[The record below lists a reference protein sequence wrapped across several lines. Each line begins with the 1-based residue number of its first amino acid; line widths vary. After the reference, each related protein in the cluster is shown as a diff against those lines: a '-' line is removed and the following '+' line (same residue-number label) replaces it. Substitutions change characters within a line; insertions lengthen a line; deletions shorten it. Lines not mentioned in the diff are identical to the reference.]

1 MNTKLIFIF
10 LIINFVL
17 IGGCT
22 EMAPQKAESKIQSLL
37 EKTVNKNQDLQHG
50 ILLVHSD
57 KLNIHWKFAYGTVGK
72 GQKPITED
80 HTFHIASI
88 GKAVTSALIGK
99 LYEEGEISYDDP
111 IKTFLS
117 DDILKDL
124 HVYEGKSYSD
134 VILVRHLLNHTSGIA
149 DYWEEQPEKG
159 KSILELAM
167 DETDRFWTPVETIQ
181 WTKDNLEAHFPPGEG
196 FYYSDTG
203 YQLLG
208 LIIEKITGKPMHESL
223 HEYIFYPLNM
233 DHSYQLFY
241 SEPVEKSPYQIAD
254 IYMDQDE
261 VSTYRS
267 ISIDWAGGGII
278 SNTEDLLLFHQALV
292 NNTLLKEETFN
303 KWEDWAEF
311 DRGIDYGYG
320 LVSLKFKEMMFFL
333 SDKLNMWGNWGS
345 TSTYMFYNPVYDIYV
360 IGAFNQ
366 TNFVQKQVQFMV
378 KVINIVSKSSED

>member
-1 MNTKLIFIF
+1 MNTKLNFIF

-17 IGGCT
+17 IEGCT
-22 EMAPQKAESKIQSLL
+22 NKAPQKAESKVQSLL

-57 KLNIHWKFAYGTVGK
+57 KLNIHWKFAYGTVGN

-88 GKAVTSALIGK
+88 GKAITSALIGK
-99 LYEEGEISYDDP
+99 LYEEGKISYDDP

-149 DYWEEQPEKG
+149 DYFEEQSEKG

-167 DETDRFWTPVETIQ
+167 DEPDRFWTPVETIQ

-208 LIIEKITGKPMHESL
+208 LIIEKITSKPMYESL

-233 DHSYQLFY
+233 NHSYQLFY
-241 SEPVEKSPYQIAD
+241 SEPVEKSPYPIAD

-267 ISIDWAGGGII
+267 MSIDWAGGGII

-303 KWEDWAEF
+303 KWEDWAKF

-320 LVSLKFKEMMFFL
+320 LVSLKLKEMMFFL
-333 SDKLNMWGNWGS
+333 SDKLDMWGNWGS

-366 TNFVQKQVQFMV
+366 TNFVQKQVQFMI